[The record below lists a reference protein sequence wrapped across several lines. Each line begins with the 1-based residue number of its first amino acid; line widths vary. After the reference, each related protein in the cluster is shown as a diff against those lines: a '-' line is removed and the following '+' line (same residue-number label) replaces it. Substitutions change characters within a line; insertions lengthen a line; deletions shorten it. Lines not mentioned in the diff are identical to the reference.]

1 MIESLDLHR
10 FELADILLPR
20 PLANAVH
27 AQLGKI
33 APPVPVDDIARAL
46 DISEI
51 RTDSFDGFEGMLLTD
66 RRRSQGAI
74 LASTRHGQ
82 RRARFTIAHEL
93 GHFLMEHHVLT
104 AEDGFRCRAQ
114 DMRETR
120 EGRRYFKQES
130 QANEFAIGLLAPFRM
145 VDLFLSKDP
154 DLRDGQRLRDALNV
168 SLEACVRRMIDRRP
182 EPLAA
187 IWSKE
192 GRVRYATRNGGFPY
206 VHLRKGDPLPRISAA
221 FRAISNGS
229 QGFTKFTETHP
240 AAWISRTDMPLFE
253 QTRVAANGHAVT
265 LLWADAPEPDE
276 TDDPD
281 DPVHREIDVPRFR

>member
-1 MIESLDLHR
+1 MTEALDLHR
-10 FELADILLPR
+10 FELADISLPR
-20 PLANAVH
+20 SLALAVH

-33 APPVPVDDIARAL
+33 APPVPVDNIARAL
-46 DISEI
+46 DIAEI
-51 RTDSFDGFEGMLLTD
+51 RTDIFDGFEGMLLTD
-66 RRRSQGAI
+66 QCRSQGAI

-93 GHFLMEHHVLT
+93 GHFLMEQHVLS

-120 EGRRYFKQES
+120 EGRRHQKQES

-154 DLRDGQRLRDALNV
+154 DLRDGQRLREGLDV
-168 SLEACVRRMIDRRP
+168 SLEACVRRMIDRRQ

-187 IWSKE
+187 VWSKN
-192 GRVRYATRNGGFPY
+192 GQVRYSTRNGGFPF
-206 VHLRKGDPLPRISAA
+206 VHLEPGDRLPQISAA
-221 FRAISNGS
+221 FRAVGNNS
-229 QGFTKFTETHP
+229 QGFTAFTEIHA
-240 AAWISRTDMPLFE
+240 AAWINRTDIDLFE
-253 QTRVAANGHAVT
+253 QTRVGADGHAVT

-276 TDDPD
+276 TD
-281 DPVHREIDVPRFR
+281 